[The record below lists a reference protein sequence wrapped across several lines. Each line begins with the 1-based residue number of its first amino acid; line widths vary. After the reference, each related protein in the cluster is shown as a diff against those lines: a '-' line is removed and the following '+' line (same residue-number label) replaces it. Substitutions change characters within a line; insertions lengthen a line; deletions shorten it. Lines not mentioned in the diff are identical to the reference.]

1 MFRQPPRS
9 TRTYTLFPYTT
20 LFRSRQGTRRQRRPQ
35 PRPDP
40 RNAAGG
46 RRDMRLRYR
55 RRSTPSLHRRW
66 HRGGPPPHRGVQ
78 PPQTKALT
86 LALTPTVPAVF
97 TGCIRPL
104 RLRGRCLRVVLG
116 FRSLDPLDKSPQLPI
131 RPAEHNRYTTTLGHP
146 P

>member
-1 MFRQPPRS
+1 MRIRDWS
-9 TRTYTLFPYTT
+9 SDVCSSDL
-20 LFRSRQGTRRQRRPQ
+20 
-35 PRPDP
+35 DP

-55 RRSTPSLHRRW
+55 RRSTPRLHRRW

-97 TGCIRPL
+97 TGWIL
-104 RLRGRCLRVVLG
+104 LAGQRLGIKKEIGSAPCRERVCQSV
-116 FRSLDPLDKSPQLPI
+116 
-131 RPAEHNRYTTTLGHP
+131 
-146 P
+146 